1 MPQKVLERKNDIE
14 PIRYNFSFTMGIT
27 CQALLLYLVFSA
39 VFFLAFSTIYRFD
52 FISSF
57 MAFFSGCL
65 WSMGNYFIIKGV
77 DKIGISKTTIFMNS
91 ASIFTV
97 ILATIIFL
105 ELITI
110 SMLIGLPF
118 LIVGALVVAVIQ
130 DQKVDATRNRNWKGY
145 LYVII
150 GALFFSFFNIMEQ
163 EAVLPIHVPYATALP
178 FFAVPLLIGVGA
190 VSTQFIFIFL
200 KKELKTW
207 VFNWKESGHE
217 QNLYGIL
224 GGVAWASGILI
235 TVFSNMVFGLSF
247 TVPIL
252 QSFLIIF
259 TSFWGIIFFKEIR
272 GVKKLLLFCLGCVL
286 SVVGVFFLSI

>member
-39 VFFLAFSTIYRFD
+39 
-52 FISSF
+52 
-57 MAFFSGCL
+57 
-65 WSMGNYFIIKGV
+65 FIIKGV